1 MRHDTDQYGRNVT
14 FDGVTVASSDYA
26 AQIQS
31 CYNEDAS
38 YCASNPSTAKVT
50 DVYFKNFKGTT
61 SSKYAPTVANIN
73 CPAAGT
79 CNVHFSGWTV
89 TTPNGS
95 PKYLCANIDNSSPGV
110 SCSSGA
116 SG

>member
-1 MRHDTDQYGRNVT
+1 MGTTTYDAARNVT

-38 YCASNPSTAKVT
+38 YCASSPSTAQVT
-50 DVYFKNFKGTT
+50 DVYFKNFRGTT
-61 SSKYAPTVANIN
+61 SSKYAPTIANIN
-73 CPAAGT
+73 CPSAGT
-79 CNVHFSGWTV
+79 CNVYFSGWTV
-89 TTPNGS
+89 TSPKGT
-95 PKYLCANIDNSSPGV
+95 PKYLCANIDNANPGI